1 MISEMVNEMRMTEYH
16 GARLEPPNVRYT
28 LSFVTGDIIDWDVRH
43 FFDKITTVKMS
54 LRSEKIK

>member
-1 MISEMVNEMRMTEYH
+1 MVNEMRMTEYH